1 MSFFKCN
8 FHSFKFEDTSF
19 HWLGYS
25 NIYEHSLRS
34 PNCTFTF
41 RHAGHSRLRA
51 RFQLNLP
58 SMESFIKRS
67 SLGSWSQPL
76 VTLMSCT
83 GFADHQPGSEDNDWT
98 EFMAERVD
106 LTIWAVCL
114 VTHQWLWLRSHTEPW
129 TNIKVASAHEGSAAP
144 SVSEIWCIC
153 LRSWLPAQIDRGRC
167 FLASF
172 FFCKDDKMMSGRR
185 SGAGE
190 TPFLHHC
197 TFLTSIFAHLSFGSA
212 VSLQWIKL
220 PWLSILHPIFCHLS
234 VRVVIICY
242 FSSPRH

>member
-34 PNCTFTF
+34 SNCTFTF

-83 GFADHQPGSEDNDWT
+83 GFADHQPGSDDNDWT

-106 LTIWAVCL
+106 LTIWGVCL

-172 FFCKDDKMMSGRR
+172 FFVKMTKWCLE
-185 SGAGE
+185 GE
-190 TPFLHHC
+190 AEQVRHRFC
-197 TFLTSIFAHLSFGSA
+197 TTA
-212 VSLQWIKL
+212 
-220 PWLSILHPIFCHLS
+220 P
-234 VRVVIICY
+234 
-242 FSSPRH
+242 SSPASLPICPLALLSAFNESSFPDCLFCILYFAICLFV